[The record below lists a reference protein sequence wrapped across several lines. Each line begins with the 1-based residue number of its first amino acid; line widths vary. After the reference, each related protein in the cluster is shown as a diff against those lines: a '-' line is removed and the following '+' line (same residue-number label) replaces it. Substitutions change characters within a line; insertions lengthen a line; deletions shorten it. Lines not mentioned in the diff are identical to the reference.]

1 MIILNCSVLH
11 LFECYDTMAKR
22 FKVKMGF
29 CESEKG
35 FLGYKGFRGSIVR
48 VLPFCDFAKTGYA
61 TALGCGPWVLYH
73 SFSVC
78 VQIF

>member
-1 MIILNCSVLH
+1 MISTVNGKRSVLH

-48 VLPFCDFAKTGYA
+48 VLTFCDFMKR
-61 TALGCGPWVLYH
+61 VMR
-73 SFSVC
+73 
-78 VQIF
+78 